1 MPARKPASLLISDRH
16 KTRMAEREESEASLR
31 LTKKLSMKPPA
42 ELTGYLI
49 AQSCWKYLI
58 RLYNKLEGV
67 IITPFD
73 KDILIEYCLG
83 MEYVSELRNL
93 RRIALNNKSY
103 ELYIGV
109 DTRLDR
115 KGARLDTLRAQL
127 YLTPRSRA
135 GVAPSEKMKEEYD
148 PMDRL
153 LDEAYSW
160 KKVVMNGREAGNG

>member
-1 MPARKPASLLISDRH
+1 
-16 KTRMAEREESEASLR
+16 MAQREEAEASLK
-31 LTKKLSMKPPA
+31 LDKKLSVKPPA
-42 ELTGYLI
+42 ELEGYLI

-58 RLYNKLEGV
+58 RLYSKLEGI

-83 MEYVSELRNL
+83 MEYVNELRTL
-93 RRIALNNKSY
+93 RRVALKNKNY
-103 ELYIGV
+103 ELYMGI

-135 GVAPSEKMKEEYD
+135 GVAPVEKEKEEED
-148 PMDRL
+148 PMEKL
-153 LDEAYSW
+153 LNEAYGW
-160 KKVVMNGREAGNG
+160 KKVLMSAQEVGNG